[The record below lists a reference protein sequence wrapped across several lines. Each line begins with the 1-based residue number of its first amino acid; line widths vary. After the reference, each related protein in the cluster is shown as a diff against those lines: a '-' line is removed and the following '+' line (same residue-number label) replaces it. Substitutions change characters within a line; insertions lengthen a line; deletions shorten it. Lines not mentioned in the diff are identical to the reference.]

1 MWVKTCFLLALFS
14 IFNPCQAGPKHY
26 LVETKD
32 SGNWFNTVCLAPIK
46 NYAEDISGLFWYL
59 LFWIWRAV
67 FTPQQGLNNWYG
79 NFNNL
84 MIQMENCILGHIY

>member
-32 SGNWFNTVCLAPIK
+32 SGNWLNTYSVFSTYK
-46 NYAEDISGLFWYL
+46 ENDAEDI
-59 LFWIWRAV
+59 
-67 FTPQQGLNNWYG
+67 
-79 NFNNL
+79 
-84 MIQMENCILGHIY
+84 